1 MGLVIVILDY
11 VIAIAIVILA
21 IVIVIVIVIIEYNM
35 SVKVDFKEIVAY
47 DFSNLN
53 LQENS
58 TNNCFGAGLN
68 SYGDCDMC
76 DSCDHGW

>member
-1 MGLVIVILDY
+1 
-11 VIAIAIVILA
+11 
-21 IVIVIVIVIIEYNM
+21 M

-58 TNNCFGAGLN
+58 ISNCFG
-68 SYGDCDMC
+68 C
-76 DSCDHGW
+76 DSCDCNCDCDAGDCDCDSACDNNW

>member
-1 MGLVIVILDY
+1 
-11 VIAIAIVILA
+11 
-21 IVIVIVIVIIEYNM
+21 M

-58 TNNCFGAGLN
+58 TSNCFSAGLN
-68 SYGDCDMC
+68 SYGDSDCDMC